1 MKNGKAGRRR
11 NAAHVANSKSRYRK
25 GKGINSRSLKHAFQ
39 SGEGNID
46 YITEIT
52 WKL

>member
-11 NAAHVANSKSRYRK
+11 SAAHKANSKSRYYK
-25 GKGINSRSLKHAFQ
+25 GKGVNSKSLKHAFQ
-39 SGEGNID
+39 SGEGSID
-46 YITEIT
+46 YLANIT